1 MTPRRRQDFP
11 LFSRRFWHFRPIDNG
26 QISTVWFL
34 DDGSHPKRLA
44 VAAFRGSSNL
54 PYSRR
59 KTMASFAPSLTL
71 AISLHDA
78 HMRHGRLLA
87 ISAVEQCDSKRLE
100 LVMALKAE

>member
-1 MTPRRRQDFP
+1 MDKSAPSGFWMMDLIPSALPLPRFEDHQIYPTTTPLQD
-11 LFSRRFWHFRPIDNG
+11 I
-26 QISTVWFL
+26 Q
-34 DDGSHPKRLA
+34 
-44 VAAFRGSSNL
+44 
-54 PYSRR
+54 SRR